1 MVFYIYLKTFFVES
15 KNGHAIRQAGCTSG
29 ILLLILNIVYIFK
42 YENLFLNHNFCH
54 QLDVPQVDLVLIA
67 CIFKYVYRRLFF

>member
-42 YENLFLNHNFCH
+42 NENLFLNHNYLSSAGCTSGRFSIDCLH
-54 QLDVPQVDLVLIA
+54 FQI
-67 CIFKYVYRRLFF
+67 CI